1 MTEKNTNQASDMK
14 KKQDAQQE
22 VDGLGRRKFIKNT
35 GLVLGGVIGGSLFGG
50 LITNNLKSEP
60 ASTDTNEENDG
71 KDARIFFNR
80 KEDFDVLKAAVERI
94 YPEDDNGPGAIWLG
108 VPYFIDRQL
117 AGEFGQNGKDY
128 MQGPFKD
135 IHNTERYQSRLNR
148 GDMMLEGL
156 RAMNQVSLKKH
167 DKRFHE
173 IEGEQQDEILKAF
186 EEGKEKMRGASSKS
200 FFQLLRQM
208 TIEGAYADPLYGGN
222 RDMMGWKM
230 REFPGPRPAY
240 INDIESEEFVKQDPI
255 SLKDYQP

>member
-1 MTEKNTNQASDMK
+1 MTEKHTKDTLNKNG
-14 KKQDAQQE
+14 QDPNE
-22 VDGLGRRKFIKNT
+22 KGMDRRKFIKNT
-35 GLVLGGVIGGSLFGG
+35 GLVMGGVIGGSLFGG
-50 LITNNLKSEP
+50 LLTNQFQSEP
-60 ASTDTNEENDG
+60 ASKETVVEDDG
-71 KDARIFFNR
+71 KNARIFFNR
-80 KEDFDVLKAAVERI
+80 KEDFDVLSAAVERI
-94 YPEDDNGPGAIWLG
+94 YPEDDNGPGAVWLG

-117 AGEFGQNGKDY
+117 AGEFGNNGKEY

-135 IHNTERYQSRLNR
+135 INNSERYQSRLNR

-156 RAMNQVSLKKH
+156 RTMNQVSLKKNNETF
-167 DKRFHE
+167 DK
-173 IEGEQQDEILKAF
+173 IEGEKQDEILAAF
-186 EEGKEKMRGASSKS
+186 EEGKVKMKGASTES

-240 INDIESEEFVKQDPI
+240 INEIESEEFVKHDPI